1 MTSVSK
7 LTETDKKNDIV
18 IKKGKILS
26 LPLFQSYLEQRYSL
40 FLSDKNYI
48 MDIFLSSVLIV
59 SLAAMAVMISLR
71 RLRADSADCKLFK
84 LVPCFLACGIVLVI
98 LNLAVGGNVA
108 VRLVADVSWMMLPM
122 MVLHLSIYPDESR
135 MKAFL
140 LCMLSVSIP
149 LLHHVLRLFNVFTV
163 LPEWAYLLTA
173 AFVATAVPIAFIVL
187 LWKRMSDMRAI
198 MHSGTVWSFV
208 CICVD
213 SVYCLSMSV
222 SVLGGT
228 AVSMASGDYDGAH
241 VYACLIL
248 LILQLAALCLR
259 TALDSEFVIRQKREM
274 MIVESMKVSQMEF
287 SATSSKLD
295 EIYKDIYERVVL
307 HFEMEKPFLNGNLS
321 INDVVRVVYSN
332 KVYISKAI
340 CHYTG
345 RNFCQFVNYYR
356 VIYSME
362 IFRKQPGLKV
372 AELAGLSG
380 FNCTVSFTTAFRLF
394 MNETPSEWCRK
405 ERTKLLKTK
414 N

>member
-1 MTSVSK
+1 
-7 LTETDKKNDIV
+7 
-18 IKKGKILS
+18 
-26 LPLFQSYLEQRYSL
+26 
-40 FLSDKNYI
+40 

-59 SLAAMAVMISLR
+59 SLAAMAVLISLR
-71 RLRADSADCKLFK
+71 RLRCDGAADKRLK
-84 LVPCFLACGIVLVI
+84 IIPCFLAAGILLVT
-98 LNLAVGGNVA
+98 LNLAAGGNVA

-135 MKAFL
+135 MRAIL
-140 LCMLSVSIP
+140 LCMLSVSIL
-149 LLHHVLRLFNVFTV
+149 LLHHVLRLFNVFPV
-163 LPEWAYLLTA
+163 LPEWTYLLAA
-173 AFVATAVPIAFIVL
+173 AFVAAAVSLAFIVL

-208 CICVD
+208 CIGVD
-213 SVYCLSMSV
+213 SVYCLSISLT
-222 SVLGGT
+222 VLHCS
-228 AVSMASGDYDGAH
+228 AVTVATREYDGVSIH
-241 VYACLIL
+241 ACLVL
-248 LILQLAALCLR
+248 LALELIALCLR

-321 INDVVRVVYSN
+321 INDVVKVVYSN

-372 AELAGLSG
+372 AELASLSG